1 MTNLLSRVYN
11 STLGIPQQVLYRTL
25 RALQDEDID
34 LFSREG
40 IVAPELMPLLG
51 VMASHETDATVEEVF
66 GDRGGV
72 ANFLTDMLTDPAT
85 YLTAGVT
92 GIAKAGKS
100 VRAAQVGGGMKK
112 GKRLADQGIDVNK
125 FRTAGELREAL
136 HAGLQEGSL
145 KGRAVKR
152 AARDLGEVG
161 GNTLIEDIV
170 KTSAKEDL
178 LITIPGLARWGA
190 SKKAPAPLQKHKSW
204 FALQNHLF
212 YKKPLEKME
221 PVWRWMGSG
230 IRGMGDVGDMVMDGL
245 ADIAAVPKAFKLG
258 ASALESAFTAKVGE
272 FGNDELAAA
281 KWRVL
286 YGSASRKLQKTDI
299 QQVVKRVREKIAAG
313 APLEEIV
320 KTRGIPKELREQI
333 LKWPKSKTNPVATEN
348 IAEPLGKY
356 LNEIRVEGKRADRI
370 LEKAKTD
377 FVRREMPDLGTGH
390 WSAEVAYNAGQG
402 LRKFREKMLHRGNP
416 DTSEWI
422 KELQDEH
429 LKREAQGRL
438 ILEGKQKA
446 LIERVERIAEAEGM
460 SVEEVSRVLNIHTEG
475 AIHPLDLGAT
485 MKAIRSDK
493 EEERLAGAQ
502 HLVDFLGRA
511 RGTVEALRGIT
522 RLDKR
527 TERMLDALDSATLD
541 ILNSEGRHFSRHE
554 MVRLE
559 AEQLGPRMASRFAG
573 KRIHELSMEDLD
585 ELRHTDAVLDPE
597 LRSKIRSVRK
607 NRPKVKDEALVR
619 FDVGKAT
626 QSRRLQD
633 LDADDLKA
641 AIDAT
646 DDPKLRRTLRD
657 TLRRQRQ
664 GLPPKKAFVD
674 QEVEVPFVLGE
685 LTPEMQTLADYMLA
699 LGDLKQGRFTSL
711 TLERLERGTQALGR
725 MVPEQAKA
733 VFKKADAD
741 DLDFVFGLSDDAA
754 RLAHQANSFSMG
766 APLGYLPRLRN
777 GRRERKLRDL
787 LGQVD
792 KTTAGLKGVSSNFK
806 KRLEQGRSLTLE
818 EIGTKMDELEK
829 TGPEGKKLAK
839 ELGDLLEAE
848 GLKPG
853 KYIDDHVDLMMAR
866 MSRDFE
872 QYNSARLV
880 DDFFGH
886 EASMQTG
893 TIGGRIVQLLDA
905 NHQQIKH
912 SNKRTKFKADDK
924 GVRIGTK
931 QDESIETARYM
942 VVEQPDGTR
951 ALVDLHEV
959 RRDKMSIELM
969 DDTSDSVGQAFVA
982 HQLGGARLNAL
993 EDARPGQWVVAGGD
1007 DMLQMFRS
1015 QVAPEPSK
1023 FAEAWAAYDWVNF
1036 GLKKF
1041 QTVLR
1046 PAHHVGNLISGIFQS
1061 QAAGA
1066 SVGSIAM
1073 GHYAVAQ
1080 VMFGLGD
1087 AANVPKSM
1095 SRAAGFKG
1103 ELKTGRDSAR
1113 MVFGAVTGKRLDDLD
1128 EVGSIKLPSGDEITH
1143 EDLWM
1148 GAVESGLLSGTFA
1161 RQDVKVGGRTNVT
1174 SFEKSGELE
1183 RLRYADDKTWQ
1194 EGVTKFWDDALATT
1208 QVPEMSARMATVYAL
1223 VFDGHKVED
1232 AYELARRAHVDY
1244 STLGIGERQ
1253 ILKRL
1258 IPYYTFGRKYIPW
1271 SLERMARDPKLASQW
1286 VTTLEQNGNM
1296 GVDSNGKIV
1305 YEKGKFQA
1313 DMGRMNANLDAL
1325 MSVMGAAEHLLP
1337 GEVATVK
1344 GVQSVEPPAFMAV
1357 GGGGFPG
1364 IIKDS
1369 IGDEGLEADSAA
1381 KALLDATFVG
1391 RLGEQAITGDLEAL
1405 DSSLLSMVLPARFNN
1420 DPKQA
1425 ALFQSNMAKRQL
1437 RRLELM
1443 AQEATSASEVR
1454 ELREEALRIR
1464 EALLTTQKDFGSR

>member
-11 STLGIPQQVLYRTL
+11 STLGVPQQFLYRTL

-34 LFSREG
+34 LLSREG
-40 IVAPELMPLLG
+40 ILAPELMPLLG

-112 GKRLADQGIDVNK
+112 GKRLADQGIDINK
-125 FRTAGELREAL
+125 FKTAGELREAL
-136 HAGLQEGSL
+136 HAGIQDGSL
-145 KGRAVKR
+145 KGRAINR

-161 GNTLIEDIV
+161 GNTLVKDLIESSG
-170 KTSAKEDL
+170 TKEDL

-212 YKKPLEKME
+212 YKKPLEKSE
-221 PVWRWMGSG
+221 PVWRWMGKS
-230 IRGMGDVGDMVMDGL
+230 IRDMGDFGEGMMDGL
-245 ADIAAVPKAFKLG
+245 ADLAAVPKSFRLG
-258 ASALESAFTAKVGE
+258 FSSLESAFTAKVGE

-286 YGSASRKLQKTDI
+286 YGSAARKLQKTDI
-299 QQVVKRVREKIAAG
+299 QQVVKRVREKVAAG
-313 APLEEIV
+313 APLEEVV

-333 LKWPKSKTNPVATEN
+333 LKWPKSKTSPVATEN

-370 LEKAKTD
+370 LENAKTE
-377 FVRREMPDLGTGH
+377 FVRRETPELASKH
-390 WSAEVAYNAGQG
+390 WSADVAYHAGQG
-402 LRKFREKMLHRGNP
+402 LRKFREFMLHRGNP

-422 KELQDEH
+422 KELQNEH

-460 SVEEVSRVLNIHTEG
+460 SAEDVSRILNIHTEG
-475 AIHPLDLGAT
+475 SIHPLDLGAT
-485 MKAIRSDK
+485 MRAIKSGT
-493 EEERLAGAQ
+493 ESERLAGAQ
-502 HLVDFLGRA
+502 HLVDIIGRT
-511 RGTVEALRGIT
+511 RGTVEALKGVT
-522 RLDKR
+522 KLDKR
-527 TERMLDALDSATLD
+527 TTRMLDALDSAAIDVLS
-541 ILNSEGRHFSRHE
+541 SEGMHFSRHE
-554 MVRLE
+554 MVRIS
-559 AEQLGPRMASRFAG
+559 AEQLSPKMASRFAG
-573 KRIHELSMEDLD
+573 KRIHELSAEELD
-585 ELRHTDAVLDPE
+585 ELRHTDAILDPE
-597 LRSKIRSVRK
+597 LRHKIRKVRK
-607 NRPKVKDEALVR
+607 ERPNIKHDALVR
-619 FDVGKAT
+619 YDSAKVT
-626 QSRRLQD
+626 QSRRLQE
-633 LDADDLKA
+633 LDEDDLKA

-646 DDPKLRRTLRD
+646 EDPKLRRTLRD
-657 TLRRQRQ
+657 TLRRKRQ
-664 GLPPKKAFVD
+664 GLPPKSAFID
-674 QEVEVPFVLGE
+674 QQVEVPFVLGE
-685 LTPEMQTLADYMLA
+685 LTPEMQVLTDYMQA

-741 DLDFVFGLSDDAA
+741 DIDFVFGLSDDAA
-754 RLAHQANSFSMG
+754 RLAHQANNFSMG

-777 GRRERKLRDL
+777 GRRERKLRKL
-787 LGQVD
+787 LGDVD
-792 KTTAGLKGVSSNFK
+792 GFAGLKGVSSNFK

-829 TGPEGKKLAK
+829 VSPEGKKLAGELK
-839 ELGDLLEAE
+839 ELLEAE
-848 GLKPG
+848 GLTPG
-853 KYIDDHVDLMMAR
+853 KYITDHVDLMMAR
-866 MSRDFE
+866 MGRDFD

-893 TIGGRIVQLLDA
+893 AIGGRIVQLLDA
-905 NHQQIKH
+905 RHQEIKH
-912 SNKRTKFKADDK
+912 STKRTKFKAGNK
-924 GVRIGTK
+924 GPKLGTK
-931 QDESIETARYM
+931 QDESVETARFM
-942 VVEQPDGTR
+942 VVEQPDGSR

-959 RRDKMSIELM
+959 RRDKLSVELM
-969 DDTSDSVGQAFVA
+969 DDSSDSVGQAFVA
-982 HQLGGARLNAL
+982 HQLGGAKLNPF

-1023 FAEAWAAYDWVNF
+1023 FADAFAAYDWVNF

-1046 PAHHVGNLISGIFQS
+1046 PAHHIGNLISGIFQS

-1066 SVGSIAM
+1066 SAGSIAM
-1073 GHYAVAQ
+1073 GHHVAAQ

-1087 AANVPKSM
+1087 AANIPKNM

-1103 ELKTGRDSAR
+1103 DLKVGRDSAR
-1113 MVFGAVTGKRLDDLD
+1113 MVEGMMAGKRLDDLD
-1128 EVGSIKLPSGDEITH
+1128 EVGSIRLPSGDELMH
-1143 EDLWM
+1143 EDIWM
-1148 GAVESGLLSGTFA
+1148 GASESGLLSGTFA
-1161 RQDVKVGGRTNVT
+1161 RQDVKVGGRARTESV
-1174 SFEKSGELE
+1174 EKAGQLE

-1208 QVPEMSARMATVYAL
+1208 RVPEITARMSTVYAL
-1223 VFDGHKVED
+1223 LFDGHKLED
-1232 AYELARRAHVDY
+1232 AYELAKRAHVDY
-1244 STLGIGERQ
+1244 SELGIGERQ

-1271 SLERMARDPKLASQW
+1271 SLEQMARDPKLASQW
-1286 VTTLEQNGNM
+1286 VTGLEQSGNM

-1305 YEKGKFQA
+1305 YEKGRFQA

-1344 GVQSVEPPAFMAV
+1344 GVQSVEPPAYMAI

-1364 IIKDS
+1364 VLKAS
-1369 IGDEGLEADSAA
+1369 IGEEGFEADSAA
-1381 KALLDATFVG
+1381 KALIDATFVG
-1391 RLGEQAITGDLEAL
+1391 RLAEQAVSGEVEKL

-1420 DPKQA
+1420 DPGQA

-1437 RRLELM
+1437 RRLQLM
-1443 AQEATSASEVR
+1443 AEEATSQAEIR
-1454 ELREEALRIR
+1454 ELREEAVRIR
-1464 EALLTTQKDFGSR
+1464 EAILTTQQDFGQ

>member
-11 STLGIPQQVLYRTL
+11 STLGVPQQFLYRTL
-25 RALQDEDID
+25 RALQDEDVD
-34 LFSREG
+34 LLSREG
-40 IVAPELMPLLG
+40 LLAPELMPLLG

-72 ANFLTDMLTDPAT
+72 SNFLIDMATDPAT
-85 YLTAGVT
+85 YLTAGVS
-92 GIAKAGKS
+92 GLAKVGKS
-100 VRAAQVGGGMKK
+100 VRAAQVGGGFK
-112 GKRLADQGIDVNK
+112 GKRLLEQGIDTSK
-125 FRTAGELREAL
+125 FKTTGELREAL
-136 HAGLQEGSL
+136 HAGIQDGSL

-161 GNTLIEDIV
+161 GNTLLKDAV
-170 KTSAKEDL
+170 NTSAKEDL
-178 LITIPGLARWGA
+178 LVTIPGLARWGA
-190 SKKAPAPLQKHKSW
+190 SAKAPAPLQKHKSW

-221 PVWRWMGSG
+221 PVWRWMGKG
-230 IRGMGDVGDMVMDGL
+230 IRSMGDTGDMVMDGL

-258 ASALESAFTAKVGE
+258 ASALESTFTAKVGE

-286 YGSASRKLQKTDI
+286 YGSSAQKLQKTDI
-299 QQVVKRVREKIAAG
+299 QQVVKRVREKIEAG
-313 APLEEIV
+313 ASLEDIV

-356 LNEIRVEGKRADRI
+356 LNEIRVEGKRVDRI
-370 LEKAKTD
+370 LEQAKSE
-377 FVRREMPDLGTGH
+377 FVRRDIPQLGSKH
-390 WSAEVAYNAGQG
+390 WSAEVAYHAGQS
-402 LRKFREKMLHRGNP
+402 LRKFREKMFHRGNP
-416 DTSEWI
+416 DTSDWI

-460 SVEEVSRVLNIHTEG
+460 SVEEISRILNIHTEG
-475 AIHPLDLGAT
+475 SIHPLDLGAT

-511 RGTVEALRGIT
+511 RGTVESLKGLT

-573 KRIHELSMEDLD
+573 KRIHELSMEELD

-597 LRSKIRSVRK
+597 LRSKIRRVRK
-607 NRPKVKDEALVR
+607 NRPKVKDEALVS
-619 FDVGKAT
+619 FDVGKIT

-633 LDADDLKA
+633 LDGEDLKA

-664 GLPPKKAFVD
+664 GLPPKKAFLD
-674 QEVEVPFVLGE
+674 QQVEVPFVLGE
-685 LTPEMQTLADYMLA
+685 MTPEMQTLSDYILA
-699 LGDLKQGRFTSL
+699 LGDIKQGRFTSR

-733 VFKKADAD
+733 VFKNADAD
-741 DLDFVFGLSDDAA
+741 DIDFVFGLSDDAA
-754 RLAHQANSFSMG
+754 RLAHQSNSFSMG

-792 KTTAGLKGVSSNFK
+792 GFTGLKGVDSNFK
-806 KRLEQGRSLTLE
+806 KRLDQGRSLTLE
-818 EIGTKMDELEK
+818 EIGSKMEELEQL
-829 TGPEGKKLAK
+829 GPEGKKLAN
-839 ELGDLLEAE
+839 ELGEILEAE

-866 MSRDFE
+866 MGRDFD

-880 DDFFGH
+880 NDFFGH
-886 EASMQTG
+886 ESSVQTG
-893 TIGGRIVQLLDA
+893 AIGGRVVQLLDA
-905 NHQQIKH
+905 QHQPVKH
-912 SNKRTKFKADDK
+912 SNKRTQLGFDEK
-924 GVRIGTK
+924 GAKLSTK
-931 QDESIETARYM
+931 QDESIETARFM
-942 VVEQPDGTR
+942 VVEQPDGSR

-969 DDTSDSVGQAFVA
+969 DDTSESVGHAFVA

-1007 DMLQMFRS
+1007 DMLHMFRS

-1023 FAEAWAAYDWVNF
+1023 FADFAAAYDWVNF

-1046 PAHHVGNLISGIFQS
+1046 PAHHMGNLVSGIFQS

-1073 GHYAVAQ
+1073 GHHAVAQ

-1087 AANVPKSM
+1087 AANVPKNM
-1095 SRAAGFKG
+1095 ARAAGFKG

-1113 MVFGAVTGKRLDDLD
+1113 MVFGAMAGKRLDDLD

-1161 RQDVKVGGRTNVT
+1161 RQDIKVGGRATT
-1174 SFEKSGELE
+1174 SFEKSGDLE

-1208 QVPEMSARMATVYAL
+1208 QVPEISARMATVYAL
-1223 VFDGHKVED
+1223 VFDGHRVED
-1232 AYELARRAHVDY
+1232 AYELARRSHVDY

-1253 ILKRL
+1253 VLKRL

-1271 SLERMARDPKLASQW
+1271 SLEKMARDPKLASQW

-1296 GVDSNGKIV
+1296 GVDSNGKVV

-1313 DMGRMNANLDAL
+1313 DMGRMNANIDAL

-1337 GEVATVK
+1337 GTIAEVK
-1344 GVQSVEPPAFMAV
+1344 GVQNIESPAFMAV
-1357 GGGGFPG
+1357 GGGGLPG
-1364 IIKDS
+1364 VLKES
-1369 IGDEGLEADSAA
+1369 IGEDGFEADSMA
-1381 KALLDATFVG
+1381 KALIDATFVG
-1391 RLGEQAITGDLEAL
+1391 RLGEQALTGDIEAL
-1405 DSSLLSMVLPARFNN
+1405 DSSLLSMAIPARFNN
-1420 DPKQA
+1420 DPDRATQFQA
-1425 ALFQSNMAKRQL
+1425 NMARRQI

-1443 AQEATSASEVR
+1443 AKEATSAAEVR
-1454 ELREEALRIR
+1454 ELQEEALRIR
-1464 EALLTTQKDFGSR
+1464 EALQTTRKDFGQ